1 MAATSV
7 NASVALP
14 ARQLSLGVEHEALV
28 RAEDVVDVRLSGWQE
43 SRVVRACLAS

>member
-14 ARQLSLGVEHEALV
+14 GRQSSLGVEHETLA
-28 RAEDVVDVRLSGWQE
+28 RAEDVVDV
-43 SRVVRACLAS
+43 